1 MQNFQGI
8 VFIWNWAYCKIFK
21 SILSVP
27 LNGWKKKRIDW
38 IHEISIGLIINDYK
52 SSFKNTLSILTPIRL
67 GFLRLVFFGRRG
79 VNLTSTSYFK
89 NNLSNIN
96 ISNNLVRL
104 LNNLFNVC
112 EKMLIP
118 SVISWRQ
125 YIFCNKEM
133 SKNTKN
139 RWKSM
144 KIPNIDRQILHIF

>member
-1 MQNFQGI
+1 M
-8 VFIWNWAYCKIFK
+8 VE
-21 SILSVP
+21 
-27 LNGWKKKRIDW
+27 KKKNWLNTWNIDW
-38 IHEISIGLIINDYK
+38 VNNYNYK
-52 SSFKNTLSILTPIRL
+52 SSFNNTLSILTPVRL
-67 GFLRLVFFGRRG
+67 GFLRLVFFGRKG
-79 VNLTSTSYFK
+79 VNLTPTSYFK